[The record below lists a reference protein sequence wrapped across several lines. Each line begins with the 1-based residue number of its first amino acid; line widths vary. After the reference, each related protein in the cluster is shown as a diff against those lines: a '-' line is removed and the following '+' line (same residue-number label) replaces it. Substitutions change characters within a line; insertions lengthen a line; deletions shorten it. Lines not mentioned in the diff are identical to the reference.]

1 MKMKLIPTLLAF
13 IVLILLFACKEGN
26 RDFDRSQFEKAAVVG
41 SYSLSKDR
49 ENLHVKTSAGV
60 NASVMLLSK
69 LSVFIEFEDEKI
81 QRKICDANWIFS
93 SEIRQ
98 EKEKDLL
105 FVEIAGTRNTS
116 HGEWVNE
123 TKIYVYSLSKR
134 KLVGVVRT

>member
-1 MKMKLIPTLLAF
+1 MKLIPTLLAF